1 MADRSP
7 DDGPGNHRAPSIECC
22 WTSVD
27 IVGGW
32 VHAKRR
38 VAARSPAP
46 WRTCQNAD
54 VDCNGGGTRSL
65 TGPRRQAWETTG
77 PPLDVAVRVA
87 DISVLFLVP
96 YRGKLKRP
104 HLHCQADAVA

>member
-54 VDCNGGGTRSL
+54 VDCNGGG
-65 TGPRRQAWETTG
+65 
-77 PPLDVAVRVA
+77 
-87 DISVLFLVP
+87 
-96 YRGKLKRP
+96 
-104 HLHCQADAVA
+104 DAVTDRPQTPGMGDHRPAIGRGRKSG